1 MDYSYNSSVSGGG
14 AAVLSLLM
22 LAFYVLVVI
31 GLWKTFVKA
40 GHPGWAA
47 IIPFYNIYILVKIA
61 GRPTWWF
68 WVILAGSL
76 LGWIPIVGW
85 ILLIAI
91 WVMWLL
97 LSLDVAKNFGQ
108 GTGFG
113 ILLWL
118 FSGILFLVLGFGN
131 YQYRQVAHP
140 EMAGSGFA
148 GGQYAAPPAPP
159 APPAGQPMAP
169 PPPLARPLT
178 AAPLA
183 PPPSQ
188 VAPPAPPAQVAAPAP
203 PPVAET
209 PVAEAVEA
217 EAAPAEAEVAEAVT
231 EAAPAEAEV
240 AEAVTEAAPAEA
252 EAAAETAEEAVVED
266 LPPESPTPP
275 PPPAS

>member
-159 APPAGQPMAP
+159 AGQPMAP

-231 EAAPAEAEV
+231 EAAPAEAE
-240 AEAVTEAAPAEA
+240 
-252 EAAAETAEEAVVED
+252 AAAETAEEAVVED
-266 LPPESPTPP
+266 APPENPTPP